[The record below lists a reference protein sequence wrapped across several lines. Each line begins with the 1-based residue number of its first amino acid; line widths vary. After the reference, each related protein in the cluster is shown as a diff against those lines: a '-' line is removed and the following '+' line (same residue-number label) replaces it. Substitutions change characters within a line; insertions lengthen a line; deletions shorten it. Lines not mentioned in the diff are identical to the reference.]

1 MVASGGNGEHA
12 TVEEDHG
19 WTLTVLGGFE
29 LRREDVEVRLPRG
42 CQRLVGLLALKER
55 PLPRSLVTT
64 LLWADTSPR
73 QASASLR
80 STLWRLGRRGSGLL
94 GASTTS
100 LSIGHGVAVD
110 LKDARVT
117 AHRALSGE
125 LTTEAETDL
134 RPLTEDV
141 LPGWYDD
148 WAIVER
154 ERFRQLR
161 LHALEALCRSLA
173 SAGRFAPAIE
183 AGMTAVA
190 EEPLRESA
198 HRALIQTFIS
208 VGNRSAA
215 IRQFEVLRGILWQ
228 ELGVE
233 PSDQSTALWRSITP
247 TVRTGDSAAE

>member
-1 MVASGGNGEHA
+1 MGGSGAIGERPAVAEG
-12 TVEEDHG
+12 HG
-19 WTLTVLGGFE
+19 WALTVLGGFE

-42 CQRLVGLLALKER
+42 CQRLVGLLALKEQ
-55 PLPRSLVTT
+55 PLPRSLIATV
-64 LLWADTSPR
+64 LWADASAT
-73 QASASLR
+73 QAAASLR
-80 STLWRLGRRGSGLL
+80 STLWRLGRSGPGLVGVSTSSVWIGS
-94 GASTTS
+94 
-100 LSIGHGVAVD
+100 GVAVD
-110 LKDARVT
+110 LRDARVT

-125 LTTEAETDL
+125 LATGAEMDL

-148 WAIVER
+148 WAIIER

-183 AGMTAVA
+183 TGMTAVA

-198 HRALIQTFIS
+198 HRALIQTFVS
-208 VGNRSAA
+208 AGNRSAA
-215 IRQFEVLRGILWQ
+215 IRQFEVLRRLLWK

-247 TVRTGDSAAE
+247 TVRTGQPVAE